1 MEKQQRRALNSIV
14 LSITTLVVVAA
25 LLLGGIGL
33 VRDKMMRNTQQMGMS
48 LAESYAREPQSRL
61 DSFAR
66 VFQMAWL
73 YTGQGITGQMDWD
86 TLQHGMEQYQSQIR
100 RTGWLRRSA

>member
-14 LSITTLVVVAA
+14 LSITTLVVAA
-25 LLLGGIGL
+25 LLLVGIGL

-48 LAESYAREPQSRL
+48 LAESYARETQSRL

-86 TLQHGMEQYQSQIR
+86 TL
-100 RTGWLRRSA
+100 